1 MIYIDLIVIVVI
13 LYAFLKGFS
22 NGLVNE
28 LASFLGLLIGAI
40 ISYSFSDDLSEI
52 INNYIKKDSPLYV
65 VSPKLWDILS
75 FIILFITTSLLFTF
89 AGKSLTK
96 LIKYISLGT
105 INRLLGGIFSSLKFV
120 IIIVS
125 ISMVINYFSELL
137 AIEIIPSDQKNKSTV
152 YPILISIGDL
162 LLEVLN
168 NKSLTI

>member
-1 MIYIDLIVIVVI
+1 MIYIDLIVIVVL

-40 ISYSFSDDLSEI
+40 ISYSFSDDLSKIIDDYVEI
-52 INNYIKKDSPLYV
+52 DGQILN
-65 VSPKLWDILS
+65 ILS
-75 FIILFITTSLLFTF
+75 FILLFIMTSLLFTI
-89 AGKSLTK
+89 AGKYMTK

-105 INRLLGGIFSSLKFV
+105 INRLLGGIFSSLKFL

>member
-1 MIYIDLIVIVVI
+1 MIYIDLIVIVVL

-40 ISYSFSDDLSEI
+40 ISYSFSDDLSKIIDDYVEI
-52 INNYIKKDSPLYV
+52 DGQILN
-65 VSPKLWDILS
+65 ILS
-75 FIILFITTSLLFTF
+75 FILLFILTSLLFTI
-89 AGKSLTK
+89 AGKYMTK

-105 INRLLGGIFSSLKFV
+105 INRLLGGIFSSLKFL

-137 AIEIIPSDQKNKSTV
+137 AVEIIPSEQKNKSTV

>member
-1 MIYIDLIVIVVI
+1 MIYIDLIVVVVL

-40 ISYSFSDDLSEI
+40 ISYSFSDDLSKIIDDYVEI
-52 INNYIKKDSPLYV
+52 DGQILN
-65 VSPKLWDILS
+65 ILS
-75 FIILFITTSLLFTF
+75 FILLFILTSFLFTI
-89 AGKSLTK
+89 AGKYMTK

-105 INRLLGGIFSSLKFV
+105 INRLLGGIFSSLKFL

>member
-1 MIYIDLIVIVVI
+1 MIYIDLIVIVVL
-13 LYAFLKGFS
+13 LYAFLKGFA

-28 LASFLGLLIGAI
+28 LASFLGLLIGTI
-40 ISYSFSDDLSEI
+40 ISYSFSDDLSKIIDDYVEI
-52 INNYIKKDSPLYV
+52 DEQILN
-65 VSPKLWDILS
+65 ILS
-75 FIILFITTSLLFTF
+75 FIILFISTSVLFTF

-105 INRLLGGIFSSLKFV
+105 INRLLGGIFSSLKFL

-137 AIEIIPSDQKNKSTV
+137 AIEIIPSDQANKSTV

-162 LLEVLN
+162 LLEILN

>member
-1 MIYIDLIVIVVI
+1 LIYIDLIVIVVL

-40 ISYSFSDDLSEI
+40 ISYSFSDDLSKIIDDYVEI
-52 INNYIKKDSPLYV
+52 DEQILN
-65 VSPKLWDILS
+65 ILS
-75 FIILFITTSLLFTF
+75 FIILFISTSVLFTF

-105 INRLLGGIFSSLKFV
+105 INRLLGGIFSSLKFL

-137 AIEIIPSDQKNKSTV
+137 AIEIIPSDQANKSTV

>member
-1 MIYIDLIVIVVI
+1 MIYIDLIVIVVL

-40 ISYSFSDDLSEI
+40 ISYSFSDDLSKIIDDYVEI
-52 INNYIKKDSPLYV
+52 DGQILN
-65 VSPKLWDILS
+65 ILS
-75 FIILFITTSLLFTF
+75 FIILFILTSFLFTI
-89 AGKSLTK
+89 AGKYMTK

-105 INRLLGGIFSSLKFV
+105 INRLLGGIFSSLKFL

-137 AIEIIPSDQKNKSTV
+137 AIEIIPSEQKNKSTV

>member
-1 MIYIDLIVIVVI
+1 MIYIDLIVIVVL

-40 ISYSFSDDLSEI
+40 ISYSFSDDLSKIIDDYVEI
-52 INNYIKKDSPLYV
+52 DGQILN
-65 VSPKLWDILS
+65 ILS
-75 FIILFITTSLLFTF
+75 FILLFILTSLLFTI
-89 AGKSLTK
+89 AGKYMTK

-105 INRLLGGIFSSLKFV
+105 INRLLGGIFSSLKFL

>member
-1 MIYIDLIVIVVI
+1 MIYIDLIVIVVL

-22 NGLVNE
+22 KGLVNE

-40 ISYSFSDDLSEI
+40 ISYSFSDDLSKIIDDYVEI
-52 INNYIKKDSPLYV
+52 DGQILN
-65 VSPKLWDILS
+65 ILS
-75 FIILFITTSLLFTF
+75 FVLLFILTSFLFTI
-89 AGKSLTK
+89 AGKYMTK

-105 INRLLGGIFSSLKFV
+105 INRLLGGIFSSLKFL

>member
-1 MIYIDLIVIVVI
+1 MIYIDLIVIVVL

-28 LASFLGLLIGAI
+28 LASFFGLLIGAI
-40 ISYSFSDDLSEI
+40 ISYSFSDDLSKIIDDYVEI
-52 INNYIKKDSPLYV
+52 DGQILN
-65 VSPKLWDILS
+65 ILS
-75 FIILFITTSLLFTF
+75 FVLLFILTSFLFTI
-89 AGKSLTK
+89 AGKYMTK

-105 INRLLGGIFSSLKFV
+105 INRLLGGIFSSLKFL

>member
-1 MIYIDLIVIVVI
+1 LIYIDLIVIVVL

-40 ISYSFSDDLSEI
+40 ISYSFSDDLSKIIDDYVEI
-52 INNYIKKDSPLYV
+52 DGQILN
-65 VSPKLWDILS
+65 ILS
-75 FIILFITTSLLFTF
+75 FILLFILTSLLFTI
-89 AGKSLTK
+89 AGKYMTK

-105 INRLLGGIFSSLKFV
+105 INRLLGGIFSSLKFL

-137 AIEIIPSDQKNKSTV
+137 AIEIIPSEQKNKSTV
-152 YPILISIGDL
+152 YPVLISIGDL

>member
-1 MIYIDLIVIVVI
+1 MIYIDLIVIVVL
-13 LYAFLKGFS
+13 LYAFLKGFA

-40 ISYSFSDDLSEI
+40 ISYSFSDDLSKIIDDYVEI
-52 INNYIKKDSPLYV
+52 DGQILN
-65 VSPKLWDILS
+65 ILS
-75 FIILFITTSLLFTF
+75 FILLFIMTSLLFTI
-89 AGKSLTK
+89 AGKYMTK

-105 INRLLGGIFSSLKFV
+105 INRLLGGIFSSLKFL

-152 YPILISIGDL
+152 YPILLSIGDL

>member
-1 MIYIDLIVIVVI
+1 MIYIDLIVIVVL

-28 LASFLGLLIGAI
+28 LASFFGLLIGAI
-40 ISYSFSDDLSEI
+40 ISYSFSDDLSKIIDDYVEI
-52 INNYIKKDSPLYV
+52 DEQILN
-65 VSPKLWDILS
+65 ILS
-75 FIILFITTSLLFTF
+75 FIILFISTSVLFTF

-105 INRLLGGIFSSLKFV
+105 INRLLGGIFSSLKFL

-137 AIEIIPSDQKNKSTV
+137 DIEIIPSNQANKSTV

-162 LLEVLN
+162 LLEFLN

>member
-1 MIYIDLIVIVVI
+1 MIYIDLIVIVVL

-28 LASFLGLLIGAI
+28 LASFFGLLIGAI
-40 ISYSFSDDLSEI
+40 ISYSFSDDLSKIIDDYVEI
-52 INNYIKKDSPLYV
+52 DEQILN
-65 VSPKLWDILS
+65 ILS
-75 FIILFITTSLLFTF
+75 FIILFISTSVLFTF

-105 INRLLGGIFSSLKFV
+105 INRLLGGIFSSLKFL

-137 AIEIIPSDQKNKSTV
+137 DIKIIPSDQANKSTV

-162 LLEVLN
+162 LLEFLN

>member
-1 MIYIDLIVIVVI
+1 LIYIDLIVIVVL

-40 ISYSFSDDLSEI
+40 ISYSFSDDLSKIIDDYVEI
-52 INNYIKKDSPLYV
+52 DGQILN
-65 VSPKLWDILS
+65 ILS
-75 FIILFITTSLLFTF
+75 FVLLFILTSFLFTI
-89 AGKSLTK
+89 AGKYMTK

-105 INRLLGGIFSSLKFV
+105 INRLLGGIFSSLKFL

>member
-1 MIYIDLIVIVVI
+1 MIYIDLIVIVVL

-40 ISYSFSDDLSEI
+40 ISYSFSDDLSKIIDDYVEI
-52 INNYIKKDSPLYV
+52 DGQILNV
-65 VSPKLWDILS
+65 LS
-75 FIILFITTSLLFTF
+75 FILLFILTSFLFTI
-89 AGKSLTK
+89 AGKYMTK

-105 INRLLGGIFSSLKFV
+105 INRLLGGIFSSLKFL

-137 AIEIIPSDQKNKSTV
+137 SIEIIPSDQKNKSTV

>member
-1 MIYIDLIVIVVI
+1 MIYIDLIVIVVL

-40 ISYSFSDDLSEI
+40 ISYSFSDDLSKIIDDYVEI
-52 INNYIKKDSPLYV
+52 DGRILN
-65 VSPKLWDILS
+65 ILS
-75 FIILFITTSLLFTF
+75 FILLFILTSFLFTI
-89 AGKSLTK
+89 AGKYMTK

-105 INRLLGGIFSSLKFV
+105 INRLLGGIFSSLKFL

-137 AIEIIPSDQKNKSTV
+137 AIEIIPSEQKNKSTV

>member
-1 MIYIDLIVIVVI
+1 MIYIDLIVIVVL

-40 ISYSFSDDLSEI
+40 ISYSFSDDLSKIIDNYVEI
-52 INNYIKKDSPLYV
+52 DGQILN
-65 VSPKLWDILS
+65 ILS
-75 FIILFITTSLLFTF
+75 FIFLFILTSFLFTI
-89 AGKSLTK
+89 AGKYVTK

-105 INRLLGGIFSSLKFV
+105 INRLLGGIFSSLKFL

-152 YPILISIGDL
+152 YPVLISIGDL

-168 NKSLTI
+168 NKSLAI

>member
-1 MIYIDLIVIVVI
+1 MIYIDLIVIVVL

-28 LASFLGLLIGAI
+28 LASFLGLLMGAI
-40 ISYSFSDDLSEI
+40 ISYSFSDDLSKI
-52 INNYIKKDSPLYV
+52 IDDYV
-65 VSPKLWDILS
+65 DIDGQILNILS
-75 FIILFITTSLLFTF
+75 FILLFILTSLLFTI
-89 AGKSLTK
+89 AGKYMTK

-105 INRLLGGIFSSLKFV
+105 INRLLGGIFSSLKFL

>member
-1 MIYIDLIVIVVI
+1 MIYIDLIVIVVL

-40 ISYSFSDDLSEI
+40 ISYSFSDDLSKIIDDYVEI
-52 INNYIKKDSPLYV
+52 DEQILN
-65 VSPKLWDILS
+65 ILS
-75 FIILFITTSLLFTF
+75 FIILFISTSVLFTF

-105 INRLLGGIFSSLKFV
+105 INRLLGGIFSSLKFI

-137 AIEIIPSDQKNKSTV
+137 AIEIIPSEQKNKSTV

>member
-40 ISYSFSDDLSEI
+40 ISYSFSDDLSKIIDDYVEI
-52 INNYIKKDSPLYV
+52 DGQILN
-65 VSPKLWDILS
+65 ILS
-75 FIILFITTSLLFTF
+75 FILLFILTSFLFTI
-89 AGKSLTK
+89 AGKYMTK

-105 INRLLGGIFSSLKFV
+105 INRLLGGIFSSLKFL
-120 IIIVS
+120 IIIIS

-137 AIEIIPSDQKNKSTV
+137 AIEIIPSEQTNKSTV

>member
-1 MIYIDLIVIVVI
+1 MIYIDLIVIVVL

-40 ISYSFSDDLSEI
+40 ISYSFSDDLSKIIDDYVEI
-52 INNYIKKDSPLYV
+52 DGQILN
-65 VSPKLWDILS
+65 ILS
-75 FIILFITTSLLFTF
+75 FILLFILTSFLFTI
-89 AGKSLTK
+89 AGKYMTK

-105 INRLLGGIFSSLKFV
+105 INRLLGGIFCSLKFL

>member
-1 MIYIDLIVIVVI
+1 LIYIDLIVIVVL

-40 ISYSFSDDLSEI
+40 ISYSFSDDLSKIIDDYVEI
-52 INNYIKKDSPLYV
+52 DGQILN
-65 VSPKLWDILS
+65 ILS
-75 FIILFITTSLLFTF
+75 FILLFILTSFLFTI
-89 AGKSLTK
+89 AGKYMTK

-105 INRLLGGIFSSLKFV
+105 INRLLGGIFSSLKFL

-137 AIEIIPSDQKNKSTV
+137 AIEIIPSEQKNKSTV

>member
-1 MIYIDLIVIVVI
+1 MIYIDLIVIVVL

-22 NGLVNE
+22 NGLINE

-40 ISYSFSDDLSEI
+40 ISYSFSDDLSKIIDDYVEI
-52 INNYIKKDSPLYV
+52 DGQILN
-65 VSPKLWDILS
+65 ILS
-75 FIILFITTSLLFTF
+75 FILLFILTSFLFTI
-89 AGKSLTK
+89 AGKYMTK

-105 INRLLGGIFSSLKFV
+105 INRLLGGIFSSLKFL

>member
-1 MIYIDLIVIVVI
+1 MIYIDLIVIVVL

-40 ISYSFSDDLSEI
+40 ISYSFSDDLSKIIDDYVEI
-52 INNYIKKDSPLYV
+52 DGQILN
-65 VSPKLWDILS
+65 ILS
-75 FIILFITTSLLFTF
+75 FVLLFILTSFLFTI
-89 AGKSLTK
+89 AGKYMTK

-105 INRLLGGIFSSLKFV
+105 INRLLGGIFSSLKFL

-137 AIEIIPSDQKNKSTV
+137 AIEIIPSEQKNKSTV
-152 YPILISIGDL
+152 YPILISICDL

>member
-1 MIYIDLIVIVVI
+1 MIYIDLVVIVVL

-40 ISYSFSDDLSEI
+40 ISYSFSDDLSKIIDDYVEI
-52 INNYIKKDSPLYV
+52 DGQILN
-65 VSPKLWDILS
+65 ILS
-75 FIILFITTSLLFTF
+75 FILLFILTSFLFTI
-89 AGKSLTK
+89 AGKYMTK

-105 INRLLGGIFSSLKFV
+105 INRLLGGIFSSLKFL

>member
-1 MIYIDLIVIVVI
+1 MIYIDLIVIVV
-13 LYAFLKGFS
+13 LVYAFLKGFS

-40 ISYSFSDDLSEI
+40 ISYSFSDDLSKIIDDHVEI
-52 INNYIKKDSPLYV
+52 DGQILN
-65 VSPKLWDILS
+65 ILS
-75 FIILFITTSLLFTF
+75 FILLFILTSFLFTI
-89 AGKSLTK
+89 AGKYMTK

-105 INRLLGGIFSSLKFV
+105 INRLLGGIFSSLKFL

-137 AIEIIPSDQKNKSTV
+137 AIEIIPSDQINKSTV

>member
-1 MIYIDLIVIVVI
+1 MIYIDLIVIVVL

-40 ISYSFSDDLSEI
+40 ISYSFSDDLSKIIDDYVEI
-52 INNYIKKDSPLYV
+52 DGQILN
-65 VSPKLWDILS
+65 ILS
-75 FIILFITTSLLFTF
+75 FILLFILTSFLFTI
-89 AGKSLTK
+89 AGKYMTK

-105 INRLLGGIFSSLKFV
+105 INRLLGGIFSSLKFLIV
-120 IIIVS
+120 IVS

>member
-1 MIYIDLIVIVVI
+1 MIYIDLIVIVVL

-40 ISYSFSDDLSEI
+40 ISYSFSDDLSKIIDDYVEI
-52 INNYIKKDSPLYV
+52 DGQILN
-65 VSPKLWDILS
+65 ILS
-75 FIILFITTSLLFTF
+75 FILLFILTSFLFTI
-89 AGKSLTK
+89 AGKYMTK

-105 INRLLGGIFSSLKFV
+105 INRVLGGIFSSLKFL

-137 AIEIIPSDQKNKSTV
+137 AIEIIPSEQKNKSTV

>member
-1 MIYIDLIVIVVI
+1 LIYIDLIVIVVL

-40 ISYSFSDDLSEI
+40 ISYSFSDDLSKI
-52 INNYIKKDSPLYV
+52 IDDYV
-65 VSPKLWDILS
+65 DIDGQILNILS
-75 FIILFITTSLLFTF
+75 FILLFILTSLLFTI
-89 AGKSLTK
+89 AGKYMTK

-105 INRLLGGIFSSLKFV
+105 INRLLGGIFSSLKFL

>member
-1 MIYIDLIVIVVI
+1 LIYIDLIVIVVL

-28 LASFLGLLIGAI
+28 LASFLGLLMGAI
-40 ISYSFSDDLSEI
+40 ISYSFSDDLSKI
-52 INNYIKKDSPLYV
+52 IDDYV
-65 VSPKLWDILS
+65 DIDGQILNILS
-75 FIILFITTSLLFTF
+75 FILLFILTSLLFTI
-89 AGKSLTK
+89 AGKYMTK

-105 INRLLGGIFSSLKFV
+105 INRLLGGIFSSLKFL

-137 AIEIIPSDQKNKSTV
+137 AIEIIPSEQKNKSTV

>member
-1 MIYIDLIVIVVI
+1 MIYIDLIVIVVL

-40 ISYSFSDDLSEI
+40 ISYSFSDDLSKIIDDYVEI
-52 INNYIKKDSPLYV
+52 DGQILN
-65 VSPKLWDILS
+65 ILS
-75 FIILFITTSLLFTF
+75 VILLFILTSFLFTI
-89 AGKSLTK
+89 AGKYMTK

-105 INRLLGGIFSSLKFV
+105 INRLLGGIFSSLKFL

-137 AIEIIPSDQKNKSTV
+137 AIEIIPSEQKNKSTV

>member
-1 MIYIDLIVIVVI
+1 MIYIDLIVIVVL

-40 ISYSFSDDLSEI
+40 ISYSFSDDLSKIIDDYVEI
-52 INNYIKKDSPLYV
+52 DGQILN
-65 VSPKLWDILS
+65 ILS
-75 FIILFITTSLLFTF
+75 FVLLFILTSFLFTI
-89 AGKSLTK
+89 AGKYMTK

-105 INRLLGGIFSSLKFV
+105 INRLLGGIFSSLKFL

>member
-1 MIYIDLIVIVVI
+1 MIYIDLIVIVVL

-40 ISYSFSDDLSEI
+40 ISYSFSDDLSKIIDDHLEI
-52 INNYIKKDSPLYV
+52 DGQILN
-65 VSPKLWDILS
+65 ILS
-75 FIILFITTSLLFTF
+75 FVLLFILTSFLFTI
-89 AGKSLTK
+89 AGKYMTK

-105 INRLLGGIFSSLKFV
+105 INRLLGGIFSSLKFL

-137 AIEIIPSDQKNKSTV
+137 AIEIIPSEQKNKSTV

>member
-1 MIYIDLIVIVVI
+1 LIYIDLIVIVVL

-28 LASFLGLLIGAI
+28 LASFLGLLMGAI
-40 ISYSFSDDLSEI
+40 ISYSFSDDLSKI
-52 INNYIKKDSPLYV
+52 IDDYV
-65 VSPKLWDILS
+65 DIDGQILNILS
-75 FIILFITTSLLFTF
+75 FILLFILTSLLFTI
-89 AGKSLTK
+89 AGKYMTK

-105 INRLLGGIFSSLKFV
+105 INRLLGGIFSSLKFL

>member
-1 MIYIDLIVIVVI
+1 MIYIDLIVIVVL

-40 ISYSFSDDLSEI
+40 ISYSFSDDLSKIIDDHVEI
-52 INNYIKKDSPLYV
+52 DEQILN
-65 VSPKLWDILS
+65 ILS
-75 FIILFITTSLLFTF
+75 FIILFISTSVLFTF

-105 INRLLGGIFSSLKFV
+105 INRLLGGIFSSLKFI

>member
-1 MIYIDLIVIVVI
+1 MIYIDLIVIVVL

-40 ISYSFSDDLSEI
+40 ISYSFSDDLSKIIDDYVEI
-52 INNYIKKDSPLYV
+52 DEQILN
-65 VSPKLWDILS
+65 ILS
-75 FIILFITTSLLFTF
+75 FIILFISTSVLFTF

-105 INRLLGGIFSSLKFV
+105 INRLLGGIFSSLKFL

-137 AIEIIPSDQKNKSTV
+137 SYRN
-152 YPILISIGDL
+152 YSI
-162 LLEVLN
+162 
-168 NKSLTI
+168 